1 MSEFEVS
8 LRKPVAKCDVKAKD
22 LLLLS
27 RKIPV
32 SFKSLDINS
41 FETQSRI
48 CQDKL
53 NGIRP
58 LVNQLVD
65 FQKSVGIVNLRLQ
78 NSRRN

>member
-65 FQKSVGIVNLRLQ
+65 SSKGVGIVNLRLQ

>member
-8 LRKPVAKCDVKAKD
+8 LRKLVAKCDVKAKD

-41 FETQSRI
+41 FGTQSQI

-53 NGIRP
+53 NEIRP

-65 FQKSVGIVNLRLQ
+65 FQKSV
-78 NSRRN
+78 